1 MSGKVAWNI
10 FRPMVTAKRVFRLK
24 LPMQNSRTSEVVSFP
39 PSVNAIGHVFWL
51 FGLSGAGKSTLAEAL
66 RRDLLFRNAR
76 GVLMLD
82 GDRLRSGLN
91 QGLGFS
97 DEDRDENLRRAAEVA
112 RLGVENGLTVIAAFI
127 TPREEQ
133 RRRVEEIVGADRIS
147 MVYIDSPLA
156 VCRQRDVKGLYAR
169 ADVGEIK
176 KMTGLGSRFELPINA
191 ALVLQTNQ
199 EAPPESA
206 ARLAAFAQLQLP

>member
-1 MSGKVAWNI
+1 
-10 FRPMVTAKRVFRLK
+10 
-24 LPMQNSRTSEVVSFP
+24 MQNSRTSEVVSFLP
-39 PSVNAIGHVFWL
+39 AVSEVGHVFWL

-66 RRDLLFRNAR
+66 RRDLLSRNAR

-97 DEDRDENLRRAAEVA
+97 DADRDENLRRAAEVA

-133 RRRVEEIVGADRIS
+133 RRRLEEIVGADRIS
-147 MVYIDSPLA
+147 LIYIDSPLA

-169 ADVGEIK
+169 ADLGEIK
-176 KMTGLGSRFELPINA
+176 KMTGLGSRFELPASA
-191 ALVLQTNQ
+191 ALVLETNH
-199 EAPPESA
+199 ETPHESA
-206 ARLAAFAQLQLP
+206 TRLAAFARLQLPSVRAVG